1 MKLTEDTI
9 LIIPQND
16 PESLQIGK
24 IAHAAGI
31 PTLYSEQPHGARL
44 ENEPDLF
51 GRLQELDPNRLTLV
65 ILEIPGPKKE
75 TELRALGY
83 RIDIIDHHM
92 YDDLDRMQPLSSL
105 EQFLAYFEIDQADLM
120 SLGFNPRMVLGVGV
134 IDRGFLWQ
142 LKREGFENEEAIRVR
157 AYYRELLLE
166 LGAERRF
173 SQEALAKEVWEKRRM
188 EGDVLI
194 LESTEDHLSIRDP
207 LSFLMAD
214 AYPDMP
220 PETIIRQGNRRVYV
234 QESKRAPKFL
244 ARYGGFT
251 FGHGVCWGM
260 VNESGHLPTTEE
272 LLEMLR

>member
-1 MKLTEDTI
+1 MKLSEDVI

-16 PESLQIGK
+16 PESLLIGK
-24 IAHAAGI
+24 IAHAAQI

-44 ENEPDLF
+44 AYEPDLL
-51 GRLQELDPNRLTLV
+51 GRLQDVSPDRKTLV
-65 ILEIPGPKKE
+65 IVEIPGPSKE
-75 TELRALGY
+75 EELRSLGY

-105 EQFLAYFEIDQADLM
+105 EQFLAYFEFEDEDLA
-120 SLGFNPRMVLGVGV
+120 SLGFDPRTVLGVGV

-142 LKREGFENEEAIRVR
+142 LARDGFENDEADRIR

-166 LGAERRF
+166 LGAEKRHK
-173 SQEALAKEVWEKRRM
+173 QEALAKEVWDRRRM
-188 EGDVLI
+188 DGDILI
-194 LESTEDHLSIRDP
+194 LESPDDHMSIRDP

-214 AYPDMP
+214 AYPDAP

-251 FGHGVCWGM
+251 FGHGVCWGLVSEM
-260 VNESGHLPTTEE
+260 GDLPSTEE